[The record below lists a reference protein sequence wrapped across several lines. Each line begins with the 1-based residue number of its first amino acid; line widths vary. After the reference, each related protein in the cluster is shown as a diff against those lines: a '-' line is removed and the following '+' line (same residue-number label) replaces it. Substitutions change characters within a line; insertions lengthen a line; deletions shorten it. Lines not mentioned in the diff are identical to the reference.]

1 LGGVNLSDIF
11 DFCSFILGEEV
22 SYENIIN
29 KRANIM
35 ELLNNQYP
43 NMKRTLFLSND
54 DVINNELVRSI
65 IDDYKKEYG
74 DEIIIKSSKKDT
86 IKSLN
91 KVMF

>member
-1 LGGVNLSDIF
+1 
-11 DFCSFILGEEV
+11 
-22 SYENIIN
+22 
-29 KRANIM
+29 
-35 ELLNNQYP
+35 
-43 NMKRTLFLSND
+43 MKRTLFLSND